1 VTRTGSSK
9 PLAQIGTI
17 LSMVAQAPT
26 LSTQT
31 FWFFWKTAFAMRPRH
46 QSIQRCIRT

>member
-17 LSMVAQAPT
+17 FSIVAQAPT
-26 LSTQT
+26 LSTHT
-31 FWFFWKTAFAMRPRH
+31 FWFRWKTALATHAFSLSSGPP
-46 QSIQRCIRT
+46 